1 MKRWMGGIKRVLRWG
16 LVVGIGVPF
25 LAWLFLPWP
34 ITWRWRDPETTSF
47 MEYRLDQAADRGE
60 DYGISFDWVPL
71 ARISP
76 DIPRAVILAEDQRF
90 WVHGGIDW
98 EAIGDELDYD
108 GEPPFS
114 WAHPSDWAAV
124 LRAVGRGLRDR
135 DEVKGRSTLTQQLAK
150 NLYFTP
156 RRTLRRKAGEFVVA
170 RRLEFLLDKDRI
182 LELYLNTAEFG
193 PGIFGVEAASRHY
206 FGVGASRL
214 DRFQAA
220 TLAAILPHPLTSNPD
235 RNPGEM
241 AWRRDRILGLMG
253 GAP

>member
-1 MKRWMGGIKRVLRWG
+1 
-16 LVVGIGVPF
+16 
-25 LAWLFLPWP
+25 
-34 ITWRWRDPETTSF
+34 
-47 MEYRLDQAADRGE
+47 MEYRAAQAADQGAE
-60 DYGISFDWVPL
+60 YSIAFDWVPL
-71 ARISP
+71 ARMSP
-76 DIPRAVILAEDQRF
+76 DIPRAVIAAEDQRF
-90 WVHGGIDW
+90 RLHSGVDW
-98 EAIGDELDYD
+98 QALADELDYD

-124 LRAVGRGLRDR
+124 ARAVRRGLRDR

-156 RRTLRRKAGEFVVA
+156 RRSLRRKVGEFVVA
-170 RRLEFLLDKDRI
+170 RRLESFLDKDRI

-206 FGVGASRL
+206 FGIAASRV
-214 DRFQAA
+214 DRYQAA

-235 RNPGEM
+235 LNPREM

-253 GAP
+253 GAQ